1 MRRKGEKSTS
11 VISAISVVK
20 KKCCDLSLL
29 RVALLRYLDD
39 RPPGLPL
46 DVFVGVS
53 GGFAQRGNRG
63 FGARPVLRERRLG
76 GVGRLVEQDRDVG
89 DDLGGGRTQES
100 RSLQRRLAARL
111 GRAGLGQRGAND
123 RQRRGSELP
132 HVGLGALDVARVLAA
147 EVVEES

>member
-63 FGARPVLRERRLG
+63 FGARPVLAERH
-76 GVGRLVEQDRDVG
+76 
-89 DDLGGGRTQES
+89 
-100 RSLQRRLAARL
+100 
-111 GRAGLGQRGAND
+111 RGAAPHLRLLVVQRLDQSRD
-123 RQRRGSELP
+123 RAIRI
-132 HVGLGALDVARVLAA
+132 VADDPEIR
-147 EVVEES
+147 